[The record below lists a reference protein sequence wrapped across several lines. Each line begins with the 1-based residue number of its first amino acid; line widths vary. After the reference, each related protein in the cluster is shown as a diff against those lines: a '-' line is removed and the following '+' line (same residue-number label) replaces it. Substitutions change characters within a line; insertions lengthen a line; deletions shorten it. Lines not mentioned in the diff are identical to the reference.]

1 VEVKIRSLKYYVGC
15 SGWTYSSWTEFYPR
29 TLNLDDYLA
38 YYSRVFNFVEI
49 DLDNL
54 DQHQSKILKSQR
66 QQQQQEKRPDRH
78 GYGMYDQKINNDNNS
93 RYDNHKNDAIN
104 VINYHS
110 STVILPDRKLIKK
123 WSDVTPSDFR
133 FSVKLPIALT
143 NQIDR
148 LGSFLQELAPL
159 EEKILSIRIH
169 QSNLTLK
176 DGRQWLE
183 ELLSICTYHGYSAAV
198 EFDHYSWY
206 QDLTYHILKKHK
218 AAMIWTDIEGHTRH
232 YYYPAVTTDFVYLR
246 INKNERKWVQK
257 IKEEEKRQSK
267 EWVEHEHE
275 TKHEIG
281 SKQNYYRE
289 DGLEFAIIVVDRPP
303 EVNKILNLLSLP
315 QRKYGHNQWIG
326 RIILCVDL
334 NAFFPSCEELRDPS
348 LVGRP
353 HAVIMTEQDKGT
365 ITRGAVASCSYEAR
379 RYGIKSAMSLSKAKE
394 LYPDLILNPVD
405 IPYYREVSDKVMR
418 ILEEYADSLEQS
430 SIDEAYLDCTLKV
443 NSNPSITIEDYALQI
458 KKSIN
463 EQCRLLTSIG
473 VANTKSVAKIASD
486 FKKPDGLTIVSP
498 DRLSD
503 FLQDMSVDAI
513 SGIGTKTRHILRE
526 EFGIETIGHLASQD
540 VQRLIERF
548 GKRHGLW
555 MWQVANGRDNE
566 AVIPREDNISISSE
580 QTLYPFTRDKEKLL
594 KYLNELVEEVH
605 RRASRKGYEFRT
617 VGIKIVKSDFSIE
630 SRETSY
636 SSYQNTQESIA
647 TVIESLLDKFSFL
660 NPEDNNNTASKDASG
675 LTVRKVGIKLSNLAR
690 IAKIR
695 PPEQKT
701 LLEYM

>member
-1 VEVKIRSLKYYVGC
+1 LKYYVGC
-15 SGWTYSSWTEFYPR
+15 SGWAYSSWTEFYPR

-38 YYSRVFNFVEI
+38 YYCRVFNFVEI
-49 DLDNL
+49 DLDKF
-54 DQHQSKILKSQR
+54 DQQQSKIHKPQR
-66 QQQQQEKRPDRH
+66 QQQQQEKRTEEH
-78 GYGMYDQKINNDNNS
+78 GNSLEDLRNSSNNNS
-93 RYDNHKNDAIN
+93 SYNNQENIADNI
-104 VINYHS
+104 INYDS
-110 STVILPDRKLIKK
+110 APVVLPDREIIKK
-123 WSDVTPSDFR
+123 WSEVTPSDFR
-133 FSVKLPIALT
+133 FSLKLPIALT
-143 NQIDR
+143 NKIDR
-148 LGSFLQELAPL
+148 VGNFLEELAPL
-159 EEKILSIRIH
+159 EEKVLSIRIH
-169 QSNLTLK
+169 QSILTLK
-176 DGRQWLE
+176 EGRQWLD
-183 ELLSICTYHGYSAAV
+183 ELLGICTYHGYSAAV

-206 QDLTYHILKKHK
+206 QDLTYHILKKHN
-218 AAMIWTDIEGHTRH
+218 AALIWSDIEGHTRH
-232 YYYPAVTTDFVYLR
+232 YYYPAVTADFVYLR

-267 EWVEHEHE
+267 EVAEHE
-275 TKHEIG
+275 TKHEIRG
-281 SKQNYYRE
+281 KQNYYGE
-289 DGLEFAIIVVDRPP
+289 AGLEFAIIVVDTPP

-315 QRKYGHNQWIG
+315 QRNYGHNQWIG
-326 RIILCVDL
+326 RKILCVDL

-348 LVGRP
+348 LIGKP
-353 HAVIMTEQDKGT
+353 HAVIMTDQNKGS
-365 ITRGAVASCSYEAR
+365 ITKGAVASCSYEAR
-379 RYGIKSAMSLSKAKE
+379 RYGIKSAMSLSNAKE
-394 LYPDLILNPVD
+394 LYPNLILNPVD
-405 IPYYREVSDKVMR
+405 IPYYREISDKVMR

-430 SIDEAYLDCTLKV
+430 SIDEAYLDCTLKI
-443 NSNPSITIEDYALQI
+443 NSNPSVTIEDYALQI

-498 DRLSD
+498 DRLSQ
-503 FLQDMSVDAI
+503 FLQNMSVDAI
-513 SGIGTKTRHILRE
+513 SGIGTKTRRILRE

-555 MWQVANGRDNE
+555 MWQAANGRDNE

-594 KYLNELVEEVH
+594 KFLNELVEEVY

-630 SRETSY
+630 TRETSY
-636 SSYQNTQESIA
+636 SGYQNRQESIA
-647 TVIESLLDKFSFL
+647 AVIESLLDKFSFL
-660 NPEDNNNTASKDASG
+660 NPKDSTLPINANG

>member
-1 VEVKIRSLKYYVGC
+1 MYLSD
-15 SGWTYSSWTEFYPR
+15 FYPR
-29 TLNLDDYLA
+29 TLNSKDYLA
-38 YYSRVFNFVEI
+38 YYSKVFDFVEI
-49 DLDNL
+49 DLG
-54 DQHQSKILKSQR
+54 KY
-66 QQQQQEKRPDRH
+66 QQQQKNQMREQ
-78 GYGMYDQKINNDNNS
+78 GNKISAGQNNNS
-93 RYDNHKNDAIN
+93 LSLKNDYN
-104 VINYHS
+104 NYSNNQYKDDYNNITNS
-110 STVILPDRKLIKK
+110 SSSSGLPTKK
-123 WSDVTPSDFR
+123 IVEKWAEETPSNFR
-133 FSVKLPIALT
+133 FALKLPITIT
-143 NQIDR
+143 NETDKI
-148 LGSFLQELAPL
+148 GNFLETLAPL
-159 EEKILSIRIH
+159 EEKILTLRIH
-169 QSNLTLK
+169 QTKLTLK

-183 ELLSICTYHGYSAAV
+183 ELLNICTYHGYSVAL

-206 QDLTYHILKKHK
+206 QDLTYHILKEHN
-218 AAMIWTDIEGHTRH
+218 AALVWSDTIGQGKH
-232 YYYPAVTTDFVYLR
+232 YYYPVVTADFIYLR
-246 INKNERKWVQK
+246 MNKNKRKWIEKVKEEDGEERKSNGGL
-257 IKEEEKRQSK
+257 KEESK
-267 EWVEHEHE
+267 E
-275 TKHEIG
+275 EI
-281 SKQNYYRE
+281 KRNRNQNRE
-289 DGLEFAIIVVDRPP
+289 KGIEFAIIVVDKPP
-303 EVNKILNLLSLP
+303 EVNKVLNLLSLP
-315 QRKYGHNQWIG
+315 QKKYGHSQWIG

-348 LVGRP
+348 LVGKP

-379 RYGIKSAMSLSKAKE
+379 RYGIQSAMSLSKAKE
-394 LYPDLILNPVD
+394 LYPDLVLNPVD

-430 SIDEAYLDCTLKV
+430 SIDEAYLDCTLKI
-443 NSNPSITIEDYALQI
+443 NSNPSVALEDYALQI

-463 EQCRLLTSIG
+463 EQCGLLTSIG
-473 VANTKSVAKIASD
+473 IANTKSVAKIASD

-498 DRLSD
+498 DRLSA
-503 FLQDMSVDAI
+503 FLQNMSVGAI

-566 AVIPREDNISISSE
+566 AVIPREDNLSISSE
-580 QTLYPFTRDKEKLL
+580 QTLYPFTRDKQKLL

-636 SSYQNTQESIA
+636 SSYQNRQESIA
-647 TVIESLLDKFSFL
+647 NVIESLLDKFSFL
-660 NPEDNNNTASKDASG
+660 NPKDNGGSNDASR

-690 IAKIR
+690 VAKIR
-695 PPEQKT
+695 PPEQRT

>member
-1 VEVKIRSLKYYVGC
+1 
-15 SGWTYSSWTEFYPR
+15 
-29 TLNLDDYLA
+29 
-38 YYSRVFNFVEI
+38 
-49 DLDNL
+49 
-54 DQHQSKILKSQR
+54 
-66 QQQQQEKRPDRH
+66 
-78 GYGMYDQKINNDNNS
+78 
-93 RYDNHKNDAIN
+93 
-104 VINYHS
+104 
-110 STVILPDRKLIKK
+110 
-123 WSDVTPSDFR
+123 
-133 FSVKLPIALT
+133 
-143 NQIDR
+143 
-148 LGSFLQELAPL
+148 
-159 EEKILSIRIH
+159 
-169 QSNLTLK
+169 
-176 DGRQWLE
+176 
-183 ELLSICTYHGYSAAV
+183 
-198 EFDHYSWY
+198 
-206 QDLTYHILKKHK
+206 
-218 AAMIWTDIEGHTRH
+218 
-232 YYYPAVTTDFVYLR
+232 
-246 INKNERKWVQK
+246 
-257 IKEEEKRQSK
+257 
-267 EWVEHEHE
+267 
-275 TKHEIG
+275 
-281 SKQNYYRE
+281 
-289 DGLEFAIIVVDRPP
+289 
-303 EVNKILNLLSLP
+303 
-315 QRKYGHNQWIG
+315 
-326 RIILCVDL
+326 
-334 NAFFPSCEELRDPS
+334 
-348 LVGRP
+348 
-353 HAVIMTEQDKGT
+353 
-365 ITRGAVASCSYEAR
+365 
-379 RYGIKSAMSLSKAKE
+379 
-394 LYPDLILNPVD
+394 
-405 IPYYREVSDKVMR
+405 MR

-463 EQCRLLTSIG
+463 EQCKLLTSIG

-580 QTLYPFTRDKEKLL
+580 QTLYPFTRNKEKLL

-605 RRASRKGYEFRT
+605 RRAR
-617 VGIKIVKSDFSIE
+617 IKIVKSDFSIE

-636 SSYQNTQESIA
+636 SSYQNRQESIA
-647 TVIESLLDKFSFL
+647 NVIESLLDKFSFL
-660 NPEDNNNTASKDASG
+660 NPEDNNNSASKDASG

>member
-1 VEVKIRSLKYYVGC
+1 
-15 SGWTYSSWTEFYPR
+15 
-29 TLNLDDYLA
+29 
-38 YYSRVFNFVEI
+38 
-49 DLDNL
+49 
-54 DQHQSKILKSQR
+54 
-66 QQQQQEKRPDRH
+66 
-78 GYGMYDQKINNDNNS
+78 M
-93 RYDNHKNDAIN
+93 
-104 VINYHS
+104 
-110 STVILPDRKLIKK
+110 
-123 WSDVTPSDFR
+123 
-133 FSVKLPIALT
+133 
-143 NQIDR
+143 
-148 LGSFLQELAPL
+148 
-159 EEKILSIRIH
+159 
-169 QSNLTLK
+169 
-176 DGRQWLE
+176 
-183 ELLSICTYHGYSAAV
+183 
-198 EFDHYSWY
+198 FD
-206 QDLTYHILKKHK
+206 T
-218 AAMIWTDIEGHTRH
+218 
-232 YYYPAVTTDFVYLR
+232 
-246 INKNERKWVQK
+246 
-257 IKEEEKRQSK
+257 
-267 EWVEHEHE
+267 
-275 TKHEIG
+275 
-281 SKQNYYRE
+281 
-289 DGLEFAIIVVDRPP
+289 PP
-303 EVNKILNLLSLP
+303 EINKILNLLSLP
-315 QRKYGHNQWIG
+315 QRNYGHNQWIG

-348 LVGRP
+348 LIGKP
-353 HAVIMTEQDKGT
+353 HAVIMTDQNKGS
-365 ITRGAVASCSYEAR
+365 ITKGAVASCSYEAR

-405 IPYYREVSDKVMR
+405 IPYYREISDKVMR

-430 SIDEAYLDCTLKV
+430 SIDEAYLDCTLKI
-443 NSNPSITIEDYALQI
+443 NSNPSVTIEDHALQI

-503 FLQDMSVDAI
+503 FLQKMSVDAI
-513 SGIGTKTRHILRE
+513 SGIGTKTRRILRE

-566 AVIPREDNISISSE
+566 AVIPREDNISVSSE

-594 KYLNELVEEVH
+594 KFLNELVEEVY

-630 SRETSY
+630 TRETSY
-636 SSYQNTQESIA
+636 SGYQNRQESIA
-647 TVIESLLDKFSFL
+647 AVIESLLDKFSFL
-660 NPEDNNNTASKDASG
+660 NPKDSTLPINANG

>member
-1 VEVKIRSLKYYVGC
+1 MKYYVGC
-15 SGWTYSSWTEFYPR
+15 SGWAYSSWSEFYPR

-49 DLDNL
+49 DLDKF
-54 DQHQSKILKSQR
+54 DQQQSKIHKPQR
-66 QQQQQEKRPDRH
+66 QQQQQEKRTDEH
-78 GYGMYDQKINNDNNS
+78 GNSMEDLKNSSNNNS
-93 RYDNHKNDAIN
+93 SYNNQENSADN
-104 VINYHS
+104 VINYDS
-110 STVILPDRKLIKK
+110 APVVLPDREIIKK
-123 WSDVTPSDFR
+123 WSEVTPSDFR
-133 FSVKLPIALT
+133 FSLKLPIALT
-143 NQIDR
+143 NKIDR
-148 LGSFLQELAPL
+148 VGNFLEELAPL

-169 QSNLTLK
+169 QSILTLK
-176 DGRQWLE
+176 EGRQWLE
-183 ELLSICTYHGYSAAV
+183 ELLGICTYHGYSAAV

-206 QDLTYHILKKHK
+206 QDLTYHILKKHN
-218 AAMIWTDIEGHTRH
+218 AALIWSDIEGHTRH
-232 YYYPAVTTDFVYLR
+232 YYYPAVTADFVYLR

-267 EWVEHEHE
+267 EVAEHE
-275 TKHEIG
+275 TKHEIR
-281 SKQNYYRE
+281 SKQNYYGE
-289 DGLEFAIIVVDRPP
+289 AGLEFAIIVVDTPP
-303 EVNKILNLLSLP
+303 EVNKVLNLLSLP
-315 QRKYGHNQWIG
+315 QRNYGHNQWIG

-348 LVGRP
+348 LIGKP
-353 HAVIMTEQDKGT
+353 HAVIMTDQNKGS
-365 ITRGAVASCSYEAR
+365 ITKGAVASCSYEAR
-379 RYGIKSAMSLSKAKE
+379 RYGVKSAMSLSKAQE

-405 IPYYREVSDKVMR
+405 IPYYREISDKVMR

-430 SIDEAYLDCTLKV
+430 SIDEAYLDCTLKI
-443 NSNPSITIEDYALQI
+443 NSNPSVTIEDYALQI

-486 FKKPDGLTIVSP
+486 FRKPDGLTIVSP
-498 DRLSD
+498 DRLSQ
-503 FLQDMSVDAI
+503 FLQKMSVDAI
-513 SGIGTKTRHILRE
+513 SGIGTKTRRILRE

-594 KYLNELVEEVH
+594 KFLNELVEEVY

-630 SRETSY
+630 TRETSY
-636 SSYQNTQESIA
+636 SGYQNRQESIA
-647 TVIESLLDKFSFL
+647 AVIESLLDKFSFL
-660 NPEDNNNTASKDASG
+660 NPKDSTLPIDANG

>member
-1 VEVKIRSLKYYVGC
+1 MKYYVGC
-15 SGWTYSSWTEFYPR
+15 SGWAYSSWSEFYPR

-49 DLDNL
+49 DLDKF
-54 DQHQSKILKSQR
+54 DQQQSKIHKPQR
-66 QQQQQEKRPDRH
+66 QQQQQEKRTDEH
-78 GYGMYDQKINNDNNS
+78 GNSMEDLKNSSNNNS
-93 RYDNHKNDAIN
+93 SYNNQENSADN
-104 VINYHS
+104 VINYDS
-110 STVILPDRKLIKK
+110 APVVLPDREIIKK
-123 WSDVTPSDFR
+123 WSEVTPSDFR
-133 FSVKLPIALT
+133 FSLKLPIALT
-143 NQIDR
+143 NKIDR
-148 LGSFLQELAPL
+148 VGNFLEELAPL

-169 QSNLTLK
+169 QSILTLK
-176 DGRQWLE
+176 EGRQWLE
-183 ELLSICTYHGYSAAV
+183 ELLGICTYHGYSAAV

-206 QDLTYHILKKHK
+206 QDLTYHILKKHN
-218 AAMIWTDIEGHTRH
+218 AALIWSDIEGHTRH
-232 YYYPAVTTDFVYLR
+232 YYYPAVTADFVYLR

-267 EWVEHEHE
+267 EVAEHE
-275 TKHEIG
+275 TKHEIR
-281 SKQNYYRE
+281 SKQNYYGE
-289 DGLEFAIIVVDRPP
+289 AGLEFAIIVVDTPP

-315 QRKYGHNQWIG
+315 QRNYGHNQWIG

-348 LVGRP
+348 LIGKP
-353 HAVIMTEQDKGT
+353 HAVIMTDQNKGS
-365 ITRGAVASCSYEAR
+365 ITKGAVASCSYEAR
-379 RYGIKSAMSLSKAKE
+379 RYGIKSAMSLSKAQE

-405 IPYYREVSDKVMR
+405 IPYYREISDIVMR

-430 SIDEAYLDCTLKV
+430 SIDEAYLDCTLKI
-443 NSNPSITIEDYALQI
+443 NSNPSVTIEDYALQI

-486 FKKPDGLTIVSP
+486 FRKPDGLTIVSP
-498 DRLSD
+498 DRLSQ
-503 FLQDMSVDAI
+503 FLQKMSVDAI
-513 SGIGTKTRHILRE
+513 SGIGTKTRRILRE

-594 KYLNELVEEVH
+594 KFLNELVEEVY

-630 SRETSY
+630 TRETSY
-636 SSYQNTQESIA
+636 SGYQNRQESIA
-647 TVIESLLDKFSFL
+647 AVIESLLDKFSFL
-660 NPEDNNNTASKDASG
+660 NPKDSTLPIDANG

>member
-1 VEVKIRSLKYYVGC
+1 LKYYVGC
-15 SGWTYSSWTEFYPR
+15 SGWAYSSWTEFYPR

-49 DLDNL
+49 DLDKV
-54 DQHQSKILKSQR
+54 DQQQSKIHKPQR
-66 QQQQQEKRPDRH
+66 QQQQQEKRTDAH
-78 GYGMYDQKINNDNNS
+78 GYSMDDLKNSSNNNS
-93 RYDNHKNDAIN
+93 SYNNQKNNANN
-104 VINYHS
+104 VINYNHS
-110 STVILPDRKLIKK
+110 SPVVLPDRKIIKK

-133 FSVKLPIALT
+133 FSLKLPIALT
-143 NQIDR
+143 NKIDKV
-148 LGSFLQELAPL
+148 GNFLEELSPL

-169 QSNLTLK
+169 QPILTLK

-183 ELLSICTYHGYSAAV
+183 ELLGICTYHGYSAAV
-198 EFDHYSWY
+198 EFDNYSWY
-206 QDLTYHILKKHK
+206 QDLTYHILKKHN
-218 AAMIWTDIEGHTRH
+218 AALIWSDIEGHTRH
-232 YYYPAVTTDFVYLR
+232 YYYPAVTADFVYLR
-246 INKNERKWVQK
+246 MNKNERKWIQK

-267 EWVEHEHE
+267 EVAEHE
-275 TKHEIG
+275 TKHEIRI
-281 SKQNYYRE
+281 KQNYYVE
-289 DGLEFAIIVVDRPP
+289 AGLEFAIIVVDTPP

-348 LVGRP
+348 LIGKP
-353 HAVIMTEQDKGT
+353 HAVIMTDQNKGS
-365 ITRGAVASCSYEAR
+365 ITKGAVASCSYEAR

-405 IPYYREVSDKVMR
+405 IPYYKEISDKVMR

-430 SIDEAYLDCTLKV
+430 SIDEAYLDCTLKI
-443 NSNPSITIEDYALQI
+443 NSNPSAAIEDYALQI

-473 VANTKSVAKIASD
+473 VANTKSGAKIASD

-498 DRLSD
+498 DRLSE
-503 FLQDMSVDAI
+503 FLQNMSVDAI
-513 SGIGTKTRHILRE
+513 SGIGTKTRRILRE

-594 KYLNELVEEVH
+594 KYLNELVEEVY
-605 RRASRKGYEFRT
+605 RRVSRKGYEFRT

-630 SRETSY
+630 TRETSY
-636 SSYQNTQESIA
+636 SGYQNRQESIA
-647 TVIESLLDKFSFL
+647 TVIESLLDKFPFL
-660 NPEDNNNTASKDASG
+660 NPKESTVPIDANG

>member
-1 VEVKIRSLKYYVGC
+1 MH
-15 SGWTYSSWTEFYPR
+15 
-29 TLNLDDYLA
+29 LDDYLA
-38 YYSRVFNFVEI
+38 YYSRVFNYVEI

-54 DQHQSKILKSQR
+54 DQQQR
-66 QQQQQEKRPDRH
+66 QQQQQEGKKDGRGSYTHDL
-78 GYGMYDQKINNDNNS
+78 KNSAND
-93 RYDNHKNDAIN
+93 

-110 STVILPDRKLIKK
+110 SPAVLPDRKIIKK
-123 WSDVTPSDFR
+123 WSEVTPSDFR
-133 FSVKLPIALT
+133 FSLKLPIALT
-143 NQIDR
+143 NKIDR
-148 LGSFLQELAPL
+148 VGNFLEELAPL

-169 QSNLTLK
+169 QSILTLK
-176 DGRQWLE
+176 EGRQWLD
-183 ELLSICTYHGYSAAV
+183 ELLGICTYHGYSAAV

-206 QDLTYHILKKHK
+206 QDLTYHILKKHN
-218 AAMIWTDIEGHTRH
+218 AALIWSDMEGHTRH
-232 YYYPAVTTDFVYLR
+232 YYYPAVTADFVYLR
-246 INKNERKWVQK
+246 INKNERKWIQK
-257 IKEEEKRQSK
+257 IREEEKRQSK
-267 EWVEHEHE
+267 EL
-275 TKHEIG
+275 TKHEDEHKG
-281 SKQNYYRE
+281 GENKKNYSGE
-289 DGLEFAIIVVDRPP
+289 DGLEFAVIVVDTPP

-315 QRKYGHNQWIG
+315 PRKYGHNQWIG

-348 LVGRP
+348 LVGKP

-379 RYGIKSAMSLSKAKE
+379 RYGIQSAMSLSKAKE

-430 SIDEAYLDCTLKV
+430 SIDEAYLDCTLKI
-443 NSNPSITIEDYALQI
+443 NSNPSVAIEDYALQI
-458 KKSIN
+458 KRSIN
-463 EQCRLLTSIG
+463 EQCGLLTSIG
-473 VANTKSVAKIASD
+473 IANTKSVAKIASD
-486 FKKPDGLTIVSP
+486 FKRPDGLTIVSP
-498 DRLSD
+498 DRLSG
-503 FLQDMSVDAI
+503 FLQNMSVGAI

-566 AVIPREDNISISSE
+566 AVIPREDNLSISSE
-580 QTLYPFTRDKEKLL
+580 QTLYPFTRDKQKLL
-594 KYLNELVEEVH
+594 KYLNELVVEVH
-605 RRASRKGYEFRT
+605 RRVSRKGYEFRT

-630 SRETSY
+630 SREISY
-636 SSYQNTQESIA
+636 SSYQNKQESIA
-647 TVIESLLDKFSFL
+647 TVIESLLDKFPFL
-660 NPEDNNNTASKDASG
+660 NPKDNSGSNDASG
-675 LTVRKVGIKLSNLAR
+675 STVRKVGIKLSNLAR
-690 IAKIR
+690 VAKIR

>member
-1 VEVKIRSLKYYVGC
+1 LKYYVGC
-15 SGWTYSSWTEFYPR
+15 SGWAYSSWAEFYPR

-49 DLDNL
+49 DLDKF
-54 DQHQSKILKSQR
+54 DQQQGKIHKPQR
-66 QQQQQEKRPDRH
+66 QQQQQERRTDGH
-78 GYGMYDQKINNDNNS
+78 GNSMEDLKNSSNNNS
-93 RYDNHKNDAIN
+93 SYNNQENSADN
-104 VINYHS
+104 VINYDS
-110 STVILPDRKLIKK
+110 APVVLPDREIIKK
-123 WSDVTPSDFR
+123 WSEITPSDFR
-133 FSVKLPIALT
+133 FSLKLPIALT
-143 NQIDR
+143 NKIDR
-148 LGSFLQELAPL
+148 VGNFLEELAPL
-159 EEKILSIRIH
+159 DEKILSIRIH
-169 QSNLTLK
+169 QSILTLK
-176 DGRQWLE
+176 EGRQWLE
-183 ELLSICTYHGYSAAV
+183 ELLGICTYHGYSAAV

-206 QDLTYHILKKHK
+206 QDLTYHILKKHN
-218 AAMIWTDIEGHTRH
+218 AALIWSDIEGHRRH
-232 YYYPAVTTDFVYLR
+232 YYYPAVTADFVYLR

-267 EWVEHEHE
+267 EVAEHE
-275 TKHEIG
+275 TKHEIR
-281 SKQNYYRE
+281 SKQNYYGE
-289 DGLEFAIIVVDRPP
+289 AGLEFAIIVVDTPP

-315 QRKYGHNQWIG
+315 QRNYGHNQWIG

-334 NAFFPSCEELRDPS
+334 NAFFPSCEELRDQS
-348 LVGRP
+348 LIGKP
-353 HAVIMTEQDKGT
+353 HAVIMTDQNKGS
-365 ITRGAVASCSYEAR
+365 ITKGAVASCSYEAR
-379 RYGIKSAMSLSKAKE
+379 RYGVKSAMSLSKAQE

-405 IPYYREVSDKVMR
+405 IPYYREISDKVMR

-430 SIDEAYLDCTLKV
+430 SIDEAYLDCTLKI
-443 NSNPSITIEDYALQI
+443 NSNPSVTIEDYALQI

-473 VANTKSVAKIASD
+473 IANTKSVAKIASD

-503 FLQDMSVDAI
+503 FLQKMSVDAI
-513 SGIGTKTRHILRE
+513 SGIGTKTRRILRE
-526 EFGIETIGHLASQD
+526 EFGIETIGHLASRD
-540 VQRLIERF
+540 VQKLIERF

-594 KYLNELVEEVH
+594 KYLNELAEEVY

-630 SRETSY
+630 TRETSY
-636 SSYQNTQESIA
+636 SGYQNRQESIA
-647 TVIESLLDKFSFL
+647 AVIESLLDKFSFL
-660 NPEDNNNTASKDASG
+660 NPKDSTLPIDANG